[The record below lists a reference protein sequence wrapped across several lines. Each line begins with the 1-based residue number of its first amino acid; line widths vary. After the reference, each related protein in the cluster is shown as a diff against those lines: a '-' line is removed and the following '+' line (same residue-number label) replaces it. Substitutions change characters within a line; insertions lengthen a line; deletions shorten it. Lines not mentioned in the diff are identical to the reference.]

1 MLWEIHSVEE
11 ILWREVF
18 SKDTDSELRKEI
30 IRCLGYKEYSTSK
43 TPACKEYQKHAYSQ
57 NKQKHILNAII
68 IKSYM
73 KSMDETV
80 ELTAEE
86 GKPS

>member
-1 MLWEIHSVEE
+1 MP
-11 ILWREVF
+11 IL
-18 SKDTDSELRKEI
+18 
-30 IRCLGYKEYSTSK
+30 
-43 TPACKEYQKHAYSQ
+43 Q

-86 GKPS
+86 GESPS